1 MSAFASRFGATGGG
15 GALKSRSN
23 SPPPAVDAAAV
34 ATGAGDRLGAETC
47 GREGDDREVEVGGPA
62 RRSTAEDGAA
72 RADGRDA
79 ADAGGAEVVAVGVV
93 AYSLRQKCVKNADQ
107 RMSQPNSPR
116 DHLAIRVRAQDRL
129 QPSACSRTLI

>member
-23 SPPPAVDAAAV
+23 NPPPAAAGA

-47 GREGDDREVEVGGPA
+47 GREGWDREVEVGGPA
-62 RRSTAEDGAA
+62 RRSTAVVGAA

-79 ADAGGAEVVAVGVV
+79 AEADGAEVVAVGVV
-93 AYSLRQKCVKNADQ
+93 ACVVEILFSQFQ
-107 RMSQPNSPR
+107 RMKSCEPTS
-116 DHLAIRVRAQDRL
+116 
-129 QPSACSRTLI
+129 